1 MMYVGIDP
9 GSKCSG
15 FAAVEQ
21 GRVLAVAAIAACD
34 EEHECACLA
43 ADLPAIVGW
52 RGVVPFRF
60 AVEGQEYRH
69 AQAKGSPNDQFKLA
83 HAAGAAFAALSR
95 LPAAEMG
102 MFVVPSKWKGTVP
115 KLPHHRRMLT
125 KLGWKWTEA
134 GTGKNAY
141 CVPTEFIDAPSYDL
155 AKITKTQWPEV
166 LDAIGIALW
175 LEEKHRGR

>member
-1 MMYVGIDP
+1 MYVGIDP

-15 FAAVEQ
+15 FAAVEG

-43 ADLPAIVGW
+43 QDLPAIVGW
-52 RGVVPFRF
+52 RGLVAFRF

-69 AQAKGSPNDQFKLA
+69 AKAKGSPNDQFKLA
-83 HAAGAAFAALSR
+83 HAAGAAFAVLSR
-95 LPAAEMG
+95 LPAAEAG
-102 MFVVPSKWKGTVP
+102 QFVVPSKWKGTVP
-115 KLPHHRRMLT
+115 KLPHHRRLLT
-125 KLGWKWTEA
+125 KLGWSWEER
-134 GTGKNAY
+134 GTGKGAY
-141 CVPTEFIDAPSYDL
+141 CAVTSPLVIHNIGT
-155 AKITKTQWPEV
+155 ITKTQWPEV